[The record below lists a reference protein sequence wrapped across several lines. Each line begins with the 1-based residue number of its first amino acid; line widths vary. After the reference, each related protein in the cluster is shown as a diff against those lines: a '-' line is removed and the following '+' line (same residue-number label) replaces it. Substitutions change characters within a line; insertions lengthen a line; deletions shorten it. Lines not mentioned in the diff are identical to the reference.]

1 MAPVSNIED
10 TFNLKM
16 NPKPPNLHLLHS
28 VDILPTTTYD
38 HHLRE
43 EERSLSVGKEPA
55 IRSNNLRCYRI
66 LFHDAVEGATLN
78 CWQKGSTIF

>member
-28 VDILPTTTYD
+28 VDIFPTTTYD
-38 HHLRE
+38 HHLRGRE
-43 EERSLSVGKEPA
+43 VIVCWK
-55 IRSNNLRCYRI
+55 
-66 LFHDAVEGATLN
+66 GASDPE
-78 CWQKGSTIF
+78 Q